1 MDFEISEEQKMIKE
15 AVAQFAQ
22 AKIRPFIQKIDSE
35 KKIPD
40 FIIHGLAELG
50 ILGMTVSSEYGGLA
64 ADPVTTGMV
73 AEELAKA
80 DFSCAV
86 PTFFLVQCA
95 WGFVLDKYGQK
106 EAKEAILPWIT
117 KGQAFLGIASTEPDA
132 GSDVANIKTR
142 AEKKEGFY
150 ILNGEKMFISGLAE
164 ILNQLPKGGGYV
176 TLAKTDVASGAKG
189 ISLFYVPM
197 KGIKGISPTFLEEWG
212 RKGISTGGFALE
224 DVVIPE
230 NYLIGEENKGFYY
243 AMEGFDLARALIAVV
258 SSSAAQAALSEAI
271 AYIKIR
277 QAFGQPI
284 GKFEGLQFKIAENWA
299 KLDAVKLLGYQAL
312 WSYGEEQ
319 QGRKSRW
326 ETTRLCAEAKMLA
339 PVFAFEAINE
349 AIQCFGAF
357 GYTEECPL
365 HLALKGVRSYFW
377 AEGTLEIMK
386 IIVGRE
392 LLGKEFVAYR

>member
-1 MDFEISEEQKMIKE
+1 MDFELNEEQKMIKE
-15 AVAQFAQ
+15 AVAELAQ
-22 AKIRPFIQKIDSE
+22 AEIKPYVKKIDEE

-40 FIIHGLAELG
+40 SIIKGLADLG
-50 ILGMTVSSEYGGLA
+50 ILGMTVSPEFGGSA
-64 ADPVTTGMV
+64 ADPVTTGVV

-95 WGFVLDKYGQK
+95 WGYVLDKYGQR
-106 EAKEAILPWIT
+106 EAKEAILPWVT
-117 KGQAFLGIASTEPDA
+117 KGQAFLGIASTEPEA

-142 AEKKEGFY
+142 ADKRDKAY

-176 TLAKTDVASGAKG
+176 TLAKTEFQRGAKG
-189 ISLFYVPM
+189 ISLFYVPV
-197 KGIKGISPTFLEEWG
+197 KGTRGISPTYLEEWG
-212 RKGISTGGFALE
+212 RRGISTGGFAME

-230 NYLIGEENKGFYY
+230 NYLIGQENKGFYY

-258 SSSAAQAALSEAI
+258 SSSAAQSALSQAMD
-271 AYIKIR
+271 YLKIR

-284 GKFEGLQFKIAENWA
+284 GKFEGLQFKVAENWA
-299 KLDAVKLLGYQAL
+299 KLEAAKLLGYRAL
-312 WSYGEEQ
+312 WTYGEEQ
-319 QGRKSRW
+319 RGKKSRW

-365 HLALKGVRSYFW
+365 HLALRGVRSYYW
-377 AEGTLEIMK
+377 AEGTVEIMK

-392 LLGKEFVAYR
+392 LLGKEFIAYR